1 MTAVPTIVDARWLN
15 HTLAT
20 SPDDLVVID
29 ATVYLDPN
37 SWGVNSGKV
46 AYDADHVPTA
56 VFIDLVTELSDPD
69 GNRDLP
75 DGAHAF
81 KLPTAAQFETVM
93 RRHGIG
99 NDTAIV
105 TYDTANGMW
114 AARLWWML
122 RVFGHTNVGVLD
134 GGYAHWVQSGLPVSQ
149 DASVARAD
157 SNYVATFQPQLYAST
172 EQVLDATT
180 DGQTVV
186 HSARRRELFLGQGV
200 SPLDRVGRIPGSVNL
215 PSDDLTDDRGLLRPA
230 GEIRQM
236 FAAVGITQD
245 TPVISYCGLGI
256 NACLGAL
263 ALHTIGI
270 DTAVYDGS
278 IAAWIAE
285 NDLPTEVG
293 EPV

>member
-1 MTAVPTIVDARWLN
+1 MTSVPTSVDAAWLN
-15 HTLAT
+15 DTLHTA
-20 SPDDLVVID
+20 PNDLVVID

-37 SWGVNSGKV
+37 SWGVNSGRV
-46 AYDADHVPTA
+46 AYDAAHIDQA
-56 VFIDLVTELSDPD
+56 VFIDLVDELSDPN
-69 GNRDLP
+69 GNSMLP

-81 KLPTAAQFETVM
+81 ALPTAAQFETVM
-93 RRHGIG
+93 RSYGIG

-114 AARLWWML
+114 AARMWWML
-122 RVFGHTNVGVLD
+122 RVFGHTNVGVLN
-134 GGYAHWVQSGLPVSQ
+134 GGYANWVANGLPVTT
-149 DASVARAD
+149 APARPRAVTE
-157 SNYVATFQPQLYAST
+157 YVATFRPELYAST
-172 EQVLDATT
+172 EQVLAATK
-180 DGQTVV
+180 DDHTVV
-186 HSARRRELFLGQGV
+186 HSARRRELFLGLGV

-215 PSDDLTDDRGLLRPA
+215 PSDDLLNEHGMLRPP

-236 FAAVGITQD
+236 FAAIGVTEK

-293 EPV
+293 EPA

>member
-1 MTAVPTIVDARWLN
+1 MTHVPVLVDAHWLN
-15 HTLAT
+15 DTLALH
-20 SPDDLVVID
+20 PRDLVVID

-37 SWGVNSGKV
+37 SWGVNSGKI
-46 AYDADHVPTA
+46 AYDAAHVPTA
-56 VFIDLVTELSDPD
+56 VFIDLVDELSDPD
-69 GNRDLP
+69 GNSDLP

-81 KLPTAAQFETVM
+81 KLPTAEQFQTVM
-93 RRHGIG
+93 RAHGIG

-114 AARLWWML
+114 AARMWWML

-134 GGYAHWVQSGLPVSQ
+134 GGYAHWVQEGLPVSTDLPQ
-149 DASVARAD
+149 PRAV
-157 SNYVATFQPQLYAST
+157 SEYVATFKPELYAST
-172 EQVLDATT
+172 EQVLAATN
-180 DGQTVV
+180 DPNTVV
-186 HSARRRELFLGQGV
+186 HSARRRELFLGVGT

-215 PSDDLTDDRGLLRPA
+215 PSDDLVDENGLLRPP

-236 FAAVGITQD
+236 FANVGITTD

-293 EPV
+293 EPA

>member
-15 HTLAT
+15 DTLAT
-20 SPDDLVVID
+20 GPKDLVVID

-37 SWGVNSGKV
+37 SWGVNSGRV
-46 AYDADHVPTA
+46 AYDAAHIPTA
-56 VFIDLVTELSDPD
+56 VFIDLVAELSDLD
-69 GNRDLP
+69 GNAELP

-81 KLPTAAQFETVM
+81 KLPTAEQFQAVM
-93 RRHGIG
+93 SRYGIA

-114 AARLWWML
+114 AARMWWML
-122 RVFGHTNVGVLD
+122 RVYGHTNVGVLD
-134 GGYAHWVQSGLPVSQ
+134 GGYAHWVQEGLPVT
-149 DASVARAD
+149 DRLPAPRAVTD
-157 SNYVATFQPQLYAST
+157 YQATFRPELYAST
-172 EQVLDATT
+172 EQVVAATK
-180 DGQTVV
+180 DPHTVV
-186 HSARRRELFLGQGV
+186 HSARRRELFLGEGV
-200 SPLDRVGRIPGSVNL
+200 SPLDRVGRIPTSVNL
-215 PSDDLTDDRGLLRPA
+215 PSDDLTDERGMLKPA
-230 GEIRQM
+230 GELRQM
-236 FAAVGITQD
+236 FAQIGVTKD

-285 NDLPTEVG
+285 NNLPTEVG